1 MAKSKSSMDSL
12 PPQDIMDIIAS
23 VVLFPKPSN
32 VLNPKRNSIEYFIHI
47 TERITKSSYHGIVGG
62 CVFCGHNRKWTAA
75 QIRIHFTKEKE
86 GATHVH
92 ECPKVPPQITRY
104 YREIR
109 DAFVSQQEQ
118 KSGRNVALLRKEMLQ
133 VQSPDSAPSSQ
144 SSQPGPDSAGST
156 PKRQRVIDDSQ
167 PTIRQAFVS
176 KLFVC

>member
-1 MAKSKSSMDSL
+1 MDSL

-47 TERITKSSYHGIVGG
+47 TERISKSSYHGIVGG

-133 VQSPDSAPSSQ
+133 VQSPKCCKCNLLILHHLRNRLSLGLILLDPLQSVNVLLMTPSQ
-144 SSQPGPDSAGST
+144 
-156 PKRQRVIDDSQ
+156 
-167 PTIRQAFVS
+167 
-176 KLFVC
+176 LFVKHL

>member
-1 MAKSKSSMDSL
+1 MHSLHLGSILESHQQYFRNLTFCFLSTKLTPELHLVTPSAPANYTSTEPSSSHRLQYLGPAGFFNLLATCVMAKSKSSMDSL

-92 ECPKVPPQITRY
+92 ECS
-104 YREIR
+104 IR
-109 DAFVSQQEQ
+109 
-118 KSGRNVALLRKEMLQ
+118 L
-133 VQSPDSAPSSQ
+133 
-144 SSQPGPDSAGST
+144 
-156 PKRQRVIDDSQ
+156 
-167 PTIRQAFVS
+167 
-176 KLFVC
+176 